1 MKTKKMK
8 LNQRERILVE
18 KFREMERS
26 TGYDGGRDFGMV
38 TMTYICARP
47 ETKLEGSTTDVYG
60 VVTHP
65 HCGMLNEPA
74 PPAVEMAL
82 LKAMGENMAIGA
94 KVFLEQHEAK
104 CAEVGSEV
112 ETMEYPVGTSDEE
125 IRASGEAMLARLE
138 GKSTH

>member
-1 MKTKKMK
+1 MKAKKVK

-18 KFREMERS
+18 KFREMERA
-26 TGYDGGRDFGMV
+26 TGYDGGRDYGTV
-38 TMTYICARP
+38 VMTYICARP
-47 ETKLEGSTTDVYG
+47 EAELEGASANVYG
-60 VVTHP
+60 IIAQP
-65 HCGMLNEPA
+65 SCGMLSEPA
-74 PPAVEMAL
+74 PPAVEMAV

-104 CAEVGSEV
+104 MAEVGGQV
-112 ETMEYPVGTSDEE
+112 ETQEYPQGTSDEE